1 MRLLLPKSFRNRLL
15 MLGCAGPLLAGIL
28 TPWMVEQ
35 LGMPGLLALAP
46 LSLMMGRLLVRL
58 CAAPMDR
65 LLSQART
72 TLGEEIDSAD
82 RNEFE
87 FISEVISTLDAS
99 RHQVSREAFNDFQR
113 ISETLS
119 LLASGMSAD
128 IPRLA
133 ATGPVGEAAKESILQ
148 VKKAL
153 QVSRQT
159 SASYLGLLQ
168 STPLP
173 AVITDRAWKIR
184 YANPAATRLLGI
196 SSQKLV
202 GASFLSLIA
211 RIATPDAGGDPSVA
225 FAEADGLR
233 QWGAEG
239 ARTPLR
245 VAVQGAGGRVA
256 PVEFRAGISAVG
268 KETIYSC
275 VMTELTDAWTR
286 ESIDRAAIRE
296 RLSREFIERFLEEVD
311 PLFSAP
317 AGNADDG
324 ESAGKHRRAMGDLD
338 GFRSQLRWF
347 AFAGRGT
354 LPPLGEKEIRPDELL
369 ERLRLKTLGRFQRNR
384 KTLRVITDEVRVR
397 GEEHWIETII
407 EGLLLHACEASL
419 SAEVEIRWRHLE
431 TDARHPG
438 PRIELVVPGAG
449 ELMTA
454 EEASF
459 IDNPYGGWRAA
470 TLTRFQAGGFPIG
483 LLVAARLSARLGG
496 GLHFPPV
503 PGAGVSLRVVL
514 PCGTAETYREEE
526 PSSGYAEEIP
536 LAETF
541 TGWQLGRPEPLL
553 F

>member
-1 MRLLLPKSFRNRLL
+1 M
-15 MLGCAGPLLAGIL
+15 
-28 TPWMVEQ
+28 
-35 LGMPGLLALAP
+35 
-46 LSLMMGRLLVRL
+46 
-58 CAAPMDR
+58 
-65 LLSQART
+65 
-72 TLGEEIDSAD
+72 
-82 RNEFE
+82 
-87 FISEVISTLDAS
+87 
-99 RHQVSREAFNDFQR
+99 
-113 ISETLS
+113 
-119 LLASGMSAD
+119 
-128 IPRLA
+128 
-133 ATGPVGEAAKESILQ
+133 
-148 VKKAL
+148 
-153 QVSRQT
+153 
-159 SASYLGLLQ
+159 
-168 STPLP
+168 
-173 AVITDRAWKIR
+173 
-184 YANPAATRLLGI
+184 
-196 SSQKLV
+196 
-202 GASFLSLIA
+202 
-211 RIATPDAGGDPSVA
+211 
-225 FAEADGLR
+225 
-233 QWGAEG
+233 
-239 ARTPLR
+239 
-245 VAVQGAGGRVA
+245 
-256 PVEFRAGISAVG
+256 
-268 KETIYSC
+268 
-275 VMTELTDAWTR
+275 
-286 ESIDRAAIRE
+286 
-296 RLSREFIERFLEEVD
+296 
-311 PLFSAP
+311 
-317 AGNADDG
+317 
-324 ESAGKHRRAMGDLD
+324 
-338 GFRSQLRWF
+338 
-347 AFAGRGT
+347 
-354 LPPLGEKEIRPDELL
+354 
-369 ERLRLKTLGRFQRNR
+369 RLKTLGRLQRNR